1 MCQVCEAKEK
11 VGKLEAMRREKE
23 NELEAMHNE
32 KERELF
38 VLNGM
43 IEYAKLEVRVAELE
57 WILAQP
63 KKDDEDDEVKME
75 DPYVR
80 EDQRPYAAKERG
92 R

>member
-1 MCQVCEAKEK
+1 MCQVCEAREK

-23 NELEAMHNE
+23 NEL
-32 KERELF
+32 F
-38 VLNGM
+38 VLENM

-57 WILAQP
+57 WLLTQP
-63 KKDDEDDEVKME
+63 KEDDGPKME

-80 EDQRPYAAKERG
+80 EDKRPFAAKERD

>member
-11 VGKLEAMRREKE
+11 VGKLEAMR
-23 NELEAMHNE
+23 NE

-38 VLNGM
+38 VLEGM

-57 WILAQP
+57 WMLVQP
-63 KKDDEDDEVKME
+63 KEDDGPKME

-80 EDQRPYAAKERG
+80 ENQRPFAAKERG

>member
-1 MCQVCEAKEK
+1 MCQVCEAREK

-23 NELEAMHNE
+23 NEL
-32 KERELF
+32 F
-38 VLNGM
+38 VLENM

-57 WILAQP
+57 WMLAQP
-63 KKDDEDDEVKME
+63 KEDDEVKME

-80 EDQRPYAAKERG
+80 ENQRPNAAKERG

>member
-11 VGKLEAMRREKE
+11 VGKLEAMR
-23 NELEAMHNE
+23 NE

-38 VLNGM
+38 VLEGM

-57 WILAQP
+57 WMLSQP
-63 KKDDEDDEVKME
+63 KEDDGPKME